1 MNRREA
7 IRTVVGGVALSF
19 TPWLRAQKQEFELL
33 GYIRTNW
40 SQDPY
45 SFGSYSYIAKGSR
58 RRDIRVLEKPVGDS
72 LFFAGEATHPH
83 RNSTV
88 HAAHESGLRVAESI
102 LQGNA
107 KRVAIIGA
115 GMSGLTAANRLSQK
129 GIEVEVFEGRD
140 RIGGRIWTDNRLGPP
155 LDLGASW
162 IHGTKRNPLTN
173 LAQAQNQ
180 TLVETDDEYIIRGRD
195 GRRISDSEA
204 PPWLE
209 DVVSVQHDAGASIEK
224 INRLAYLASRDYGG
238 PEVIFPK
245 GYAPVLDAFK
255 GEYNINL
262 NTSVEAIRYADG
274 KATVT
279 TRQSSDQSFDA
290 VLVTVPLGVLKK
302 GVITFDP
309 ELPKDKRQ
317 AIDRLGMGTLDKLY
331 LQFKAPFWDLDAT
344 WIATPENDLLPGQ
357 FNQWF
362 NLYRYFNHP
371 IIMAFNG
378 GQPALD
384 LAKLS
389 DEELVEK
396 ALHTITRPYS
406 QEIAQ

>member
-19 TPWLRAQKQEFELL
+19 TPWLRAQQKKEFELL

-40 SQDPY
+40 SQDPF

-58 RRDIRVLEKPVGDS
+58 RRDIRALEKPVGDS

-102 LQGNA
+102 LQGRA
-107 KRVAIIGA
+107 KRIAVIGA
-115 GMSGLTAANRLSQK
+115 GMSGLTAAKSLSEN

-140 RIGGRIWTDNRLGPP
+140 RIGGRIWTEDRLGTP

-162 IHGTKRNPLTN
+162 IHGTKRNPLTK

-180 TLVETDDEYIIRGRD
+180 TLVETDDEYIIRRRD
-195 GRRISDSEA
+195 GRRINDSEA

-209 DVVSVQHDAGASIEK
+209 DVVSVQHSAGASIEK
-224 INRLAYLASRDYGG
+224 INRLAYLASSDYGG
-238 PEVIFPK
+238 PEVVFPE
-245 GYAPVLDAFK
+245 GYAPILDAFK
-255 GEYNINL
+255 GEYKINL
-262 NTSVEAIRYADG
+262 NTNVEAIRYADE
-274 KATVT
+274 KATVAT
-279 TRQSSDQSFDA
+279 SQSGDQSFDA
-290 VLVTVPLGVLKK
+290 VLVTVPLGVLKE
-302 GVITFDP
+302 GVINFDP
-309 ELPKDKRQ
+309 ELPKDKTR
-317 AIDRLGMGTLDKLY
+317 AINRLGMGTLDKLY
-331 LQFKAPFWDLDAT
+331 LQFKEPFWDLDAT
-344 WIATPENDLLPGQ
+344 WIATPENDLPPGQ
-357 FNQWF
+357 FNQWL

-384 LAKLS
+384 LAELS

-396 ALHTITRPYS
+396 ALHTITLPYS
-406 QEIAQ
+406 